1 MLIAAVCILIHR
13 TKSDAVVERD
23 AASQG
28 EGLFSVVDAYCIQV
42 SRETYRYEVN
52 ETFSGRNVE
61 WTSACTCN
69 GGVPDFSNYEAAAD
83 EGDDLGD
90 LMAYAAE
97 EGESHTF
104 TGPIVCMDRQGHAD
118 VYPGHV
124 GVWMD
129 PELGDECIHMR
140 SHVSKCQVQPDY
152 SILDKLGAS

>member
-1 MLIAAVCILIHR
+1 MELATNARRGVRFSIFGATIMLIAAVCILIHR

-104 TGPIVCMDRQGHAD
+104 TGPIVCMDRLGTRRRLPRARR
-118 VYPGHV
+118 
-124 GVWMD
+124 GVD
-129 PELGDECIHMR
+129 GPRTG
-140 SHVSKCQVQPDY
+140 
-152 SILDKLGAS
+152 G